1 MLKIIFKRKGVM
13 TNGKKILLVTGVLA
27 VGVGGFVLTM
37 YLMRKVNEKKMSII
51 FENDVDKIVEDY
63 DVFNDPI
70 IK

>member
-1 MLKIIFKRKGVM
+1 M

-37 YLMRKVNEKKMSII
+37 YIMKKVNEKKMSII